1 MAGTSTTAAENGVAV
16 KTAPTMANS
25 VFKVKRSEAKDA
37 WFLPAILGGL
47 FITGTTLLRNVVDYG
62 LSILGVKKREAMP
75 TVNYPEEKYE
85 YSPRFKGNH
94 VLTVK
99 KDGSLRCTACMLCA
113 TNCPADCIKITA
125 SEHEDPTVEKYPIAY
140 EIDMLR
146 CVFCG
151 FCEEACP
158 VDAIRMGPEWQTP
171 GANGS
176 DFIYD
181 IKQLAYRPQL
191 KGGIVSVLD
200 EKERHEAGI

>member
-1 MAGTSTTAAENGVAV
+1 MAESSAAAATMP
-16 KTAPTMANS
+16 KPTIIEP
-25 VFKVKRSEAKDA
+25 VKRVEFTNT
-37 WFLPAILGGL
+37 WFLPGIIIGL
-47 FITGTTLLRNVVDYG
+47 LITGKNLIANVLDNA
-62 LSILGVKKREAMP
+62 LSVFGIRKRELMP

-125 SEHEDPTVEKYPIAY
+125 SEHDDPTVEKYPIAY
-140 EIDMLR
+140 EIDVLR

-171 GANGS
+171 GTNGS
-176 DFIYD
+176 DFVYD
-181 IKQLAYRPQL
+181 IKHLAYRPQL
-191 KGGIVSVLD
+191 QGGIVSVLD
-200 EKERHEAGI
+200 ESERHTAGI

>member
-1 MAGTSTTAAENGVAV
+1 MSIVQNNSEKSKWYLPGILTGLGI
-16 KTAPTMANS
+16 TMKHLIVNI
-25 VFKVKRSEAKDA
+25 FNKKQME
-37 WFLPAILGGL
+37 
-47 FITGTTLLRNVVDYG
+47 TL
-62 LSILGVKKREAMP
+62 
-75 TVNYPEEKYE
+75 NYPEEKYE

-113 TNCPADCIKITA
+113 TNCPADCITIKA
-125 SEHEDPTVEKYPIAY
+125 AEHDDPEVEKFPINY
-140 EIDMLR
+140 EIDVLR

-171 GANGS
+171 GLMGD

-181 IKQLAYRPQL
+181 INKLAYRPSL
-191 KGGIVSVLD
+191 KGGIQTHVD
-200 EKERHEAGI
+200 DQERHKAGI

>member
-1 MAGTSTTAAENGVAV
+1 MSVVQN
-16 KTAPTMANS
+16 NS
-25 VFKVKRSEAKDA
+25 RLAK
-37 WFLPAILGGL
+37 WYLPGILTGL
-47 FITGTTLLRNVVDYG
+47 WITIRHMVVNIIYP
-62 LSILGVKKREAMP
+62 KKMT

-85 YSPRFKGNH
+85 YSSRFKGNH

-125 SEHEDPTVEKYPIAY
+125 SEHEDPSVEKYPISY
-140 EIDMLR
+140 EIDVLR

-171 GANGS
+171 GLNGS
-176 DFIYD
+176 NFIYD
-181 IKQLAYRPQL
+181 INKLAYRPNL
-191 KGGIVSVLD
+191 KGGVLSHVDD
-200 EKERHEAGI
+200 EERHKSGI

>member
-1 MAGTSTTAAENGVAV
+1 MASQSGASTGASTIARPVVIEQ
-16 KTAPTMANS
+16 
-25 VFKVKRSEAKDA
+25 VKRPEVTKN
-37 WFLPAILGGL
+37 WFLPGILLGL
-47 FITGTTLLRNVVDYG
+47 LLTGKNLVVNVVET
-62 LSILGVKKREAMP
+62 ILATFGVIKRDKMP

-113 TNCPADCIKITA
+113 TNCPADCIKIVA
-125 SEHEDPTVEKYPIAY
+125 SEHEDPTVEKYPISY
-140 EIDMLR
+140 EIDILR

-171 GANGS
+171 GTNGS
-176 DFIYD
+176 QFQYD